1 MKEKVYSIIPA
12 RKNSKR
18 IKFKNNKLFHN
29 KPLVEW
35 SIIASKKSKYI
46 YKTIVSTDD
55 RNIKKISKKYK
66 IDIPKLRPKKISSD
80 NAKMI
85 DVIKQSIKEH
95 NMKDDDIIILLQPTS
110 PLRNHNDIDKSLKK
124 FKKTKANSLI
134 SVEKIARQYSPEK
147 IFKKKKNFL
156 SSYTSNQAFSSNLS
170 KLNNYYAKNGPA
182 ILITYCS
189 AIKKNVLYS
198 KPMTFYEMKPQNS
211 IDINYLWEFYIAEY
225 IMKKKI

>member
-80 NAKMI
+80 NA
-85 DVIKQSIKEH
+85 
-95 NMKDDDIIILLQPTS
+95 
-110 PLRNHNDIDKSLKK
+110 
-124 FKKTKANSLI
+124 
-134 SVEKIARQYSPEK
+134 
-147 IFKKKKNFL
+147 
-156 SSYTSNQAFSSNLS
+156 
-170 KLNNYYAKNGPA
+170 
-182 ILITYCS
+182 
-189 AIKKNVLYS
+189 
-198 KPMTFYEMKPQNS
+198 
-211 IDINYLWEFYIAEY
+211 
-225 IMKKKI
+225 